1 MLLSQRA
8 GLCTHGGG
16 AATVALDKVKNP
28 LASRPKFIAATSPLL
43 LCVCVC
49 VCVCGCGCVCMLC
62 AGNLE
67 DKTVPTL
74 VQALNGHKIVG
85 VSCGSGDAH
94 TIALEDNGTQHG
106 S

>member
-8 GLCTHGGG
+8 GLCTRGGG
-16 AATVALDKVKNP
+16 AATVALDTVKNP

-49 VCVCGCGCVCMLC
+49 VC

-94 TIALEDNGTQHG
+94 TIALEDNGTQQLNERCHV
-106 S
+106 